1 MFCEFG
7 FGTVGYS
14 RTAAMAKR
22 WEVCLPFGPWQANLG
37 LYSIRKSGLIP

>member
-14 RTAAMAKR
+14 RPAALAKR
-22 WEVCLPFGPWQANLG
+22 GVLCLPFGPWQANLD